1 MIDAPMANDSRMAGV
16 PTITRLWTGSCRMP
30 FQTNGGR
37 MLNTLL
43 EVKRNTVPN
52 QMSGMLSP
60 LMLTT
65 LITLSASLS
74 WRMAAQMPIGMA

>member
-1 MIDAPMANDSRMAGV
+1 
-16 PTITRLWTGSCRMP
+16 
-30 FQTNGGR
+30 

-65 LITLSASLS
+65 LITFVGEPIPGA
-74 WRMAAQMPIGMA
+74 WRPRCPSEWRRWPLG